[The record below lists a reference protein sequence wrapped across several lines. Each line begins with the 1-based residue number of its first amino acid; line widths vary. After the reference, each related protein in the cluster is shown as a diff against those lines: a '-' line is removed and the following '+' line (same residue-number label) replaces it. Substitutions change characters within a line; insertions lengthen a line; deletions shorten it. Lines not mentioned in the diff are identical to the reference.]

1 MIECFVNRKTK
12 ELLVALEF
20 KNDIECKGACFN
32 DEYDA
37 VKFSDD
43 VKLEA
48 IVTERDGKTFLNFEY
63 NKQEVRHGKE
73 E

>member
-37 VKFSDD
+37 VKFPDD
-43 VKLEA
+43 VKLLKRKVKED
-48 IVTERDGKTFLNFEY
+48 TYNFY
-63 NKQEVRHGKE
+63 NKEGA
-73 E
+73 